1 LRISI
6 ITTLGI
12 VILSSI
18 FLMDESFGGLND
30 VGGESNAPILKDPSL
45 QIELILTGLD
55 FPTQLTFID
64 DETILVS
71 QKNNGKVVVIKN
83 FVIQKNHA
91 LDLNV
96 EASVERGLLGLSST
110 NFQGE
115 DYVFVFYTESGSES
129 DTHVFGNEKEG
140 NENNGNKLVRY
151 KWNGKSLIDPVLILQ
166 PNTFA
171 REHHSGGVIEIFDE
185 TIYLIVGDNQIKS
198 TLTNARPAPEM
209 DHGVIL
215 RVDFNGKPIPSN
227 PFTDPSLSKYF
238 AHGIRNSFGMDIDPL
253 TNNVW
258 DTENGPANF
267 DEINL
272 VSPGF
277 NSGWIRIIGPL
288 EESFFPYTLDDLS
301 SFEGSKYSDPEFS
314 WNKTIG
320 ITAIEFLESKQLGD
334 DYQFDAFVGD
344 VHGRLYHFEL
354 NDNRDKFI
362 FSDPLLQDLVAHTEQ
377 EAESIIL
384 GKNLGLITDIKT
396 GPDGYLYVLSLVSA
410 SDWFD
415 NWARPLK
422 TPEVVEQGQLT
433 GVLFRISSNQP
444 SPELIQEE
452 EKQTQEE
459 VQDTSKEG
467 GGCLIATATFG
478 TELSTEVQMLR
489 ELRDNTVL
497 TTTSGTAFMTGFN
510 QFYYSFSPMIAD
522 MERENQ
528 LFKEFVR
535 ITITPLLYSLSFLN
549 NLDINSETEMLV
561 GGIGIISLNVGLYFA
576 IPILAGIKL
585 KRILLN

>member
-1 LRISI
+1 
-6 ITTLGI
+6 
-12 VILSSI
+12 
-18 FLMDESFGGLND
+18 MDESFGGLND
-30 VGGESNAPILKDPSL
+30 VGGESNAPILKDPNL

-55 FPTQLTFID
+55 LPTQLTFID
-64 DETILVS
+64 DETILVN

-115 DYVFVFYTESGSES
+115 DYVFVYYTESASES

-166 PNTFA
+166 PNTYA

-185 TIYLIVGDNQIKS
+185 NIYLIVGDNQIKS

-215 RVDFNGKPIPSN
+215 RVDFNGQPIPSN

-334 DYQFDAFVGD
+334 DYQYDAFVGD

-362 FSDPLLQDLVAHTEQ
+362 FSDPLLQDLVAHTEL
-377 EAESIIL
+377 EAESITI

-396 GPDGYLYVLSLVSA
+396 GPDGFLYVLSLVSA

-422 TPEVVEQGQLT
+422 TPEVVEQGQFT

-459 VQDTSKEG
+459 IQDTAKEG
-467 GGCLIATATFG
+467 GGCLIATAAFDS
-478 TELSTEVQMLR
+478 ELSTQVQMLR
-489 ELRDNTVL
+489 EVRDNKVSNTQV
-497 TTTSGTAFMTGFN
+497 GAMFITGFN
-510 QFYYSFSPMIAD
+510 QFYYSFSPAIAD
-522 MERENQ
+522 MERQ
-528 LFKEFVR
+528 SPLFKEFVK
-535 ITITPLLYSLSFLN
+535 ITITPLLASLLLLN
-549 NLDINSETEMLV
+549 NVDINSEIEMLGV
-561 GGIGIISLNVGLYFA
+561 GIGIISLNVGLYFV
-576 IPILAGIKL
+576 IPIVAVIKF
-585 KRILLN
+585 KRNFLN